1 MCVCDRRS
9 RLSASARDTMT
20 FVFSIKWR
28 SARPPPQST
37 CRALRTSNTRVD
49 RGGLLKSTR
58 HRSGKKRRRQ
68 QREREARLNYA
79 ELIELWSFRCIIT
92 ATRLFRSVSIDLNLS
107 KSSHRDASI
116 LPSFGPSSCV
126 LGKRVQKDEQTCDGH
141 HPEKRSELDKNNQKK
156 KKAIENERTEQ
167 TCKKDTCLV
176 SRALLQ
182 LYSDVSKFLAV
193 GSAS

>member
-1 MCVCDRRS
+1 
-9 RLSASARDTMT
+9 MT

-28 SARPPPQST
+28 SARAPP
-37 CRALRTSNTRVD
+37 RALVEHCEQVTHELTGAGCLSRQGTGAGRN
-49 RGGLLKSTR
+49 GGVS
-58 HRSGKKRRRQ
+58 
-68 QREREARLNYA
+68 REREARLNYA

-141 HPEKRSELDKNNQKK
+141 HPEKRSELDKNNKK
-156 KKAIENERTEQ
+156 KKRAIENERTEQ